1 MKKQLK
7 KLTLCKETL
16 KVLKEQGL
24 RDVNGG
30 TGTEW
35 CSINRCPISWGP
47 NGPTCDPESNPC
59 P

>member
-1 MKKQLK
+1 MKKQIR

-16 KVLKEQGL
+16 KVLREQGL

-30 TGTEW
+30 TGTEL